1 MFQKYLRICTEKVIH
16 AINIGTMELAN
27 LRQTVFSPE
36 FILLGIIEQDD
47 SIVLKIIEQ
56 IKPDHIKIIDSI
68 TEKIYSFQ
76 PKNEQMAESINITL
90 SPDIE
95 KLFEIALDETKKFDD
110 KFISTGSLFL
120 SFFNPS
126 IQPASS
132 ILYEFGLRYNE
143 CREILLNLKS
153 GTKIES
159 RDSESKE
166 DVLRTYGTDLTE
178 LAQQGRLDPVIGREK
193 EFSRIIH
200 ILARRTKNNP
210 ILIGE
215 SGVGKTVLV
224 EGLAQLIVNSRVPE
238 TLLSKKIIQIDLTQV
253 TAGAKF
259 KGEFEER
266 MKDVVDALVNSNG
279 KVIGFIDETQTLI
292 DSSGG
297 GNIKAGDILK
307 PALARGQL
315 QLIGA
320 TTTDAYKK
328 TIEKDKA
335 LSRRFQP
342 IKLEEAT
349 INDTINI
356 LNGIKSKYE
365 KHHKITYTNKA
376 IDAAARMSA
385 RYITDR
391 FLPDKA
397 IDLIDEAGARKH
409 LFVISIPPEIQ
420 ELEKEKNSIKR
431 KQTNAF
437 VKNKIEEVVEYQ
449 QRINQIEKKLKE
461 LKEQWLTNKKD
472 TDNIVSEDDIAEVIS
487 NATNIPIT
495 KLVETE
501 SDKLKT
507 MEIKLHQRIIGQD
520 EPIFAVSNAIRRNR
534 AGLKDTNRPIGSF
547 LFLGPTGV
555 GKTELAKALAEFL
568 FDDENKIIRLDMS
581 EYMEKHS
588 VSKMIGSP
596 PGYIGYDEGGQLTE
610 MVRRSPY
617 SIVLLDE
624 MEKASEDVFNI
635 FLQIFD
641 EGRLTDSQGVETSF
655 KNCIIIATSNL
666 GSSKVFD
673 LEKRIGFAQ
682 NRQPSENYEML
693 KEKILEETK
702 KFFKPEFLNRI
713 DDIIV
718 FHQLEKKH
726 IMDITDLLLSKL
738 KSKIE
743 ENGYLI
749 NFTKKSKEKLSELGY
764 STEFGARPLR
774 RIIENHVENPIS
786 LKIISG
792 EIQKSDKIIVDVSN
806 DKILI
811 KTNKTPDKETKKSDK
826 TSIEI
831 AINKIDTEPVKSPV
845 EKRSN
850 DKKNQMLS

>member
-47 SIVLKIIEQ
+47 SVVVKIIEQ
-56 IKPDHIKIIDSI
+56 IKPDNLKIIDSI

-76 PKNEQMAESINITL
+76 PKNEHTAESINITL

-95 KLFEIALDETKKFDD
+95 KLFEIALDEAKKFDD

-126 IQPASS
+126 IQPSSS
-132 ILYEFGLRYNE
+132 ILYECGLRYNE
-143 CREILLNLKS
+143 CRDVLVNLK
-153 GTKIES
+153 GGVKIDT
-159 RDSESKE
+159 RDSESRE
-166 DVLRTYGTDLTE
+166 DVLRVYGIDLTE
-178 LAQQGRLDPVIGREK
+178 LAQQGRLDPVIGRGK

-224 EGLAQLIVNSRVPE
+224 EGLAQLIINSRVPE
-238 TLLSKKIIQIDLTQV
+238 TLLNKKIIQIDLTQV

-266 MKDVVDALVNSNG
+266 MKDIVDTLINSNG
-279 KVIGFIDETQTLI
+279 KIIAFIDETQTLV

-297 GNIKAGDILK
+297 SSIRASDILK

-320 TTTDAYKK
+320 TTTDSYKK

-335 LSRRFQP
+335 LSRRFQQ
-342 IKLEEAT
+342 IKIEEPTVEET
-349 INDTINI
+349 ISI

-365 KHHKITYTNKA
+365 KHHKITYTDGA

-385 RYITDR
+385 RYISDR

-397 IDLIDEAGARKH
+397 IDLLDEAGARKH
-409 LFVISIPPEIQ
+409 LFVITIPPEIQ
-420 ELEKEKNSIKR
+420 ELEKEKNTIKR
-431 KQTNAF
+431 EQTDAF
-437 VKNKIEEVVEYQ
+437 IKNKIEEVVEFQ
-449 QRINQIEKKLKE
+449 QKINIIEKRLKE
-461 LKEQWLTNKKD
+461 LKEQWLKNKNHSD
-472 TDNIVSEDDIAEVIS
+472 SIVSEDDIAEVIS
-487 NATNIPIT
+487 SATGIPVT

-501 SDKLKT
+501 SDKLKS
-507 MEIKLHQRIIGQD
+507 MEENLHQRIIGQN

-682 NRQPSENYEML
+682 KTEHSENYELL

-718 FHQLEKKH
+718 FHQLEKNH
-726 IMDITDLLLSKL
+726 IMDIADLMLSKL
-738 KSKIE
+738 KEKIE
-743 ENGYLI
+743 ENGYI
-749 NFTKKSKEKLSELGY
+749 IEFTTKSKEKLSELGY

-792 EIQKSDKIIVDVSN
+792 EIKNGDKIIVDLLN
-806 DKILI
+806 DKINI
-811 KTNKTPDKETKKSDK
+811 KTSKKS
-826 TSIEI
+826 SI
-831 AINKIDTEPVKSPV
+831 S
-845 EKRSN
+845 
-850 DKKNQMLS
+850 KKNKHDDTVVQEIENEPIKESTTLSNEIIKE

>member
-27 LRQTVFSPE
+27 LRQSIFSPE

-47 SIVLKIIEQ
+47 SVVLKIIEQ
-56 IKPDHIKIIDSI
+56 AKPDHIKIIDNI

-76 PKNEQMAESINITL
+76 PKNEQSPESINITL

-95 KLFEIALDETKKFDD
+95 KLFEIALDETKKLDD
-110 KFISTGSLFL
+110 KFISTGTLFL

-132 ILYEFGLRYNE
+132 ILYECGLRYNE
-143 CREILLNLKS
+143 CKEILVNFKGS
-153 GTKIES
+153 TKVDT
-159 RDSESKE
+159 RDSESRE
-166 DVLRTYGTDLTE
+166 DVLKVYGTDLTE

-238 TLLSKKIIQIDLTQV
+238 TLLNKKIIQIDLAQV

-266 MKDVVDALVNSNG
+266 MKDIVDTLVNSNG
-279 KVIGFIDETQTLI
+279 KIIGFIDETQTLI

-297 GNIKAGDILK
+297 GTIKAGDILK

-335 LSRRFQP
+335 LSRRFQQ
-342 IKLEEAT
+342 IKVNEST
-349 INDTINI
+349 IDETILI

-365 KHHKITYTNKA
+365 KHHKVTYTDEA

-397 IDLIDEAGARKH
+397 VDLIDEAGARKH

-420 ELEKEKNSIKR
+420 ELEKEKNTIKR
-431 KQTNAF
+431 EQTNAF
-437 VKNKIEEVVEYQ
+437 VKNLIEEVVEYQ
-449 QRINQIEKKLKE
+449 QRINLIEKKLKE

-472 TDNIVSEDDIAEVIS
+472 ADNIVSEDDIAEVVS
-487 NATNIPIT
+487 NATDIPVT

-507 MEIKLHQRIIGQD
+507 MEKNLHQRIIGQD

-534 AGLKDTNRPIGSF
+534 AGLKDSNRPIGSF

-568 FDDENKIIRLDMS
+568 FDNENKIIRLDMS

-596 PGYIGYDEGGQLTE
+596 PGYVGYDEGGQLTE

-624 MEKASEDVFNI
+624 MEKANEDVFNI

-666 GSSKVFD
+666 GSSTVFD
-673 LEKRIGFAQ
+673 LEKKIGFAQ
-682 NRQPSENYEML
+682 NRQPSDDYEIL
-693 KEKILEETK
+693 KEKIIEETK

-718 FHQLEKKH
+718 FHQLDKKH
-726 IMDITDLLLSKL
+726 IVDITDLMLSKL
-738 KSKIE
+738 KTKIE
-743 ENGYLI
+743 ENGYII
-749 NFTKKSKEKLSELGY
+749 NFTNKSKEKLSELGY

-786 LKIISG
+786 LKIVIG
-792 EIQKSDKIIVDVSN
+792 EIKKGDKITVDVLN
-806 DKILI
+806 DKIHI
-811 KTNKTPDKETKKSDK
+811 KTNKSSGNEIKKGDKITDDIIK
-826 TSIEI
+826 
-831 AINKIDTEPVKSPV
+831 NKINMNPVKTPV
-845 EKRSN
+845 EK
-850 DKKNQMLS
+850 KNQNLHE